1 MKLLNYEV
9 DEVTIVGCT
18 NADEVENRFLWLGIE
33 EESIWSEQL
42 IQWHIEAF
50 EKFPSRIPEPVE
62 TTTAEELD
70 GFVREQK
77 NQNFTPVKDKRD
89 FSKLKI

>member
-18 NADEVENRFLWLGIE
+18 NADEVEDRFLQLGIE

-42 IQWHIEAF
+42 MKWHIEAF
-50 EKFPSRIPEPVE
+50 EKYPSRILEPVP

-70 GFVREQK
+70 GFVRQQK
-77 NQNFTPVKDKRD
+77 NQNFTPVKEKRD
-89 FSKLKI
+89 FSKLKT